1 MKIRKDSRTK
11 GNIIK
16 QKQKTKTKR
25 KKKKQYKQEK
35 SQNMEDTERDGK
47 KGIYKQRKQTS
58 INYTK
63 LVTKKINK
71 NRERTE
77 KKKKKDDQRKL
88 KILSKTSKYSIRM

>member
-1 MKIRKDSRTK
+1 
-11 GNIIK
+11 
-16 QKQKTKTKR
+16 
-25 KKKKQYKQEK
+25 
-35 SQNMEDTERDGK
+35 MEDTERDGK

-71 NRERTE
+71 KWERTE

-88 KILSKTSKYSIRM
+88 KILSKTSKYSIRMWENWSLRIDASNKVFEDYKSSLICLVETHLTKEE